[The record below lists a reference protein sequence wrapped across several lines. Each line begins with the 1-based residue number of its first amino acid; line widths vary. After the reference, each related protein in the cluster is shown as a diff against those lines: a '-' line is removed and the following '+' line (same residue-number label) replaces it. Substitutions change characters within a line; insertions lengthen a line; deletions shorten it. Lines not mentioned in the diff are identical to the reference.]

1 MNKSNKAVF
10 QFDSCARQMEILD
23 ILNFLSL
30 FSVFC
35 FLFSFFQSAIKYSLL
50 CSYTCKQV
58 EQESVMINET
68 ASL

>member
-23 ILNFLSL
+23 NQNFLSL
-30 FSVFC
+30 FSVF
-35 FLFSFFQSAIKYSLL
+35 FFFFQSAIKYSLL

-58 EQESVMINET
+58 EQESVMISET